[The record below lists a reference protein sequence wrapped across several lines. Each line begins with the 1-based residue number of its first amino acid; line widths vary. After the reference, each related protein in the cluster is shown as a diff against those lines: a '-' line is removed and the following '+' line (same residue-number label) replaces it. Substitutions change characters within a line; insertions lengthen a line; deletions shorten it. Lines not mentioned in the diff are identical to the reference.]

1 MMSSIL
7 LSAFLVPLSCL
18 SQSLAAGEHAP
29 LVVAHRGASHAAPE
43 NTLAAFKLA
52 WKEGADAIEG
62 DFFLTKDQKIVCTHD
77 RTTQRLNKE
86 KLNLDVAKSTLEELR
101 ALDVGSWKNE
111 KWKGERMPTLAEV
124 MATVPDG
131 KKIYIEV
138 KCGAK
143 IIPFLKTAIEE
154 SELEPEQIV
163 IISFQKAVI
172 LNAKIAMPMLK
183 ACWLCSFK
191 REKKTGEIKPTE
203 AEVMKS
209 LNSVRA
215 DGLSCGDHSSL
226 TSVFLNRVRAAG
238 YETHCWT
245 VDNPKRAEE
254 LAKLG
259 MDSITT
265 NRPALIREG
274 LSTTE
279 TP

>member
-18 SQSLAAGEHAP
+18 SQSLASGEHAP

-62 DFFLTKDQKIVCTHD
+62 DFFLTKDQEIVCTHD

-131 KKIYIEV
+131 KKNLHRSEMWSQNHSLFEDCDRGERI
-138 KCGAK
+138 GAGADRDHQFSK
-143 IIPFLKTAIEE
+143 GGD
-154 SELEPEQIV
+154 PECEDCH
-163 IISFQKAVI
+163 AD
-172 LNAKIAMPMLK
+172 AKGLLVVLLQAGK
-183 ACWLCSFK
+183 
-191 REKKTGEIKPTE
+191 E
-203 AEVMKS
+203 
-209 LNSVRA
+209 
-215 DGLSCGDHSSL
+215 DGRD
-226 TSVFLNRVRAAG
+226 
-238 YETHCWT
+238 
-245 VDNPKRAEE
+245 
-254 LAKLG
+254 
-259 MDSITT
+259 
-265 NRPALIREG
+265 
-274 LSTTE
+274 
-279 TP
+279 

>member
-1 MMSSIL
+1 MMPKFL
-7 LSAFLVPLSCL
+7 LSAFLVLFACL
-18 SQSLAAGEHAP
+18 AQSLTAGESAP

-43 NTLAAFKLA
+43 NTLSAFKLA
-52 WKEGADAIEG
+52 WEEGADAIEG

-77 RTTQRLNKE
+77 RTTQRLNKK
-86 KLNLDVAKSTLEELR
+86 KLKLDVAKSTLAELR

-124 MATVPDG
+124 MDTVPDG

-138 KCGAK
+138 KCGAE
-143 IIPFLKTAIEE
+143 IVPFLKPAIAA
-154 SELEPEQIV
+154 SGLKPEQIV

-172 LNAKIAMPMLK
+172 LNAKIAMPNLK

-191 REKKTGEIKPTE
+191 REKKTGEMKPTE
-203 AEVMKS
+203 VEVVKS
-209 LNSVRA
+209 LSTMKA

-226 TSVFLNRVRAAG
+226 TAGFFNRVRAAG

-245 VDNPKRAEE
+245 VDDPKRAKQ

-259 MDSITT
+259 MHSITT
-265 NRPALIREG
+265 NRPAVIRKG
-274 LSTTE
+274 LGTTD
-279 TP
+279 TQ

>member
-1 MMSSIL
+1 MMFKYL
-7 LSAFLVPLSCL
+7 LSAFLVPLACSE
-18 SQSLAAGEHAP
+18 QSLAAGKSAP

-43 NTLAAFKLA
+43 HTLAAFKLA
-52 WKEGADAIEG
+52 WEEGADAIEG

-86 KLNLDVAKSTLEELR
+86 KLKLDVAKSTLGELR

-124 MATVPDG
+124 METVPDG

-138 KCGAK
+138 KCGAE
-143 IIPFLKTAIEE
+143 IVPFLKTAIEA
-154 SELEPEQIV
+154 SGLEPAQIV

-172 LNAKIAMPMLK
+172 LNAKISMPNLK

-191 REKKTGEIKPTE
+191 REKKTGEMKPTE

-209 LNSVRA
+209 LNAVSA

-226 TSVFLNRVRAAG
+226 TAGFLRRVRAAG

-245 VDNPKRAEE
+245 VDNPKRAKE
-254 LAKLG
+254 LVELG
-259 MDSITT
+259 MHSITT
-265 NRPALIREG
+265 NRPAVIREG
-274 LSTTE
+274 LALAE
-279 TP
+279 GP

>member
-1 MMSSIL
+1 VISKIL
-7 LSAFLVPLSCL
+7 LSAFLAPLSCL

-86 KLNLDVAKSTLEELR
+86 KLNLDVAKSTLAELR

-124 MATVPDG
+124 METVPDG

-138 KCGAK
+138 KCGAQ

-259 MDSITT
+259 MHSITT